1 MKRVVVLALVCL
13 LAVAGL
19 AVLAGCGSTTT
30 TTAAPVTTAPP
41 ATTAT
46 TAPPA
51 TTATT
56 APPATTATTAGVKL
70 PKLSPEVTVS
80 VAFDDAPG
88 TAGLILADQLGYFK
102 EVGINISWVKFNSGA
117 DMYTALAANK
127 VDVGRGI
134 ITASLFNGAAQGVKV
149 WVVADS
155 GTNVPGKPG
164 FFTLVMA
171 KSQEGKINDYADLK
185 GKKCIIA
192 SKGSINELFLA
203 RALAKANLKLSDV
216 TEVIIDSFPDINTAL
231 GNGAGDVGMQIESL
245 ITAGVDQGIIV
256 RFPKDAQDFAPNEQ
270 VACLLYSDAFAK
282 NKAVADAFM
291 VAHLLGVRAYNDG
304 VVQGDKDRA
313 KVLDILTKKTFISD
327 AAMWTKMGP
336 TGVNP
341 DGTVLS
347 DAVAFDQ
354 DFYAGLGLVPT
365 KVDMKDVVDQTFAQ
379 DAVKILG
386 AYTPPK

>member
-1 MKRVVVLALVCL
+1 MKRVLVLMLVGVLAI
-13 LAVAGL
+13 AGL
-19 AVLAGCGSTTT
+19 ALLAGCGSSTT
-30 TTAAPVTTAPP
+30 TTAATTATTVAPTTTAPP
-41 ATTAT
+41 ATSAT
-46 TAPPA
+46 TAPS
-51 TTATT
+51 
-56 APPATTATTAGVKL
+56 ATTATTAGVVL
-70 PKLSPEVTVS
+70 PKIDPPVTVNL
-80 VAFDDAPG
+80 AFDDAPG

-102 EVGINISWVKFNSGA
+102 EVGININWVKFNSGA

-134 ITASLFNGAAQGVKV
+134 VDAGEFNGAAQGVHV
-149 WVVADS
+149 WIVADS
-155 GTNVPGKPG
+155 GTNVPGKPAY
-164 FFTLVMA
+164 FTLVMA
-171 KSQEGKINDYADLK
+171 KSQEGKINTYADLK

-203 RALAKANLKLSDV
+203 RALAKANLKLTDV

-270 VACLLYSDAFAK
+270 VACLLYSDSFAK

-291 VAHLLGVRAYNDG
+291 VAHLMGVRAYNDSI
-304 VVQGDKDRA
+304 VQGNKDQA
-313 KVLDILTKKTFISD
+313 KIVDILTKKTFITD
-327 AAMWTKMGP
+327 AAMWTKMAP

-347 DAVAFDQ
+347 DAVSLDQ

-365 KVDMKDVVDQTFAQ
+365 KVAMTAVIDQTFAQ

-386 AYTPPK
+386 PYAPPK

>member
-1 MKRVVVLALVCL
+1 MKRVLVLVLVGL
-13 LAVAGL
+13 LAIAGL
-19 AVLAGCGSTTT
+19 ALLAGCGSTTT
-30 TTAAPVTTAPP
+30 TTAAATTTTAAATTTTTAAVTT
-41 ATTAT
+41 TTAGGT
-46 TAPPA
+46 T
-51 TTATT
+51 
-56 APPATTATTAGVKL
+56 TTAGVTL
-70 PKLSPEVTVS
+70 PKIDPAVTVS

-88 TAGLILADQLGYFK
+88 TAGLILADQMGFFK
-102 EVGINISWVKFNSGA
+102 QVGININWVKFNSGA

-134 ITASLFNGAAQGVKV
+134 LTASIFNGTAQGVKV

-155 GTNVPGKPG
+155 GTNVPGKPAY
-164 FFTLVMA
+164 FTLVMA
-171 KSQEGKINDYADLK
+171 KSQEGKINDYIDLK

-216 TEVIIDSFPDINTAL
+216 QEVIIDSFPDINTAL

-270 VACLLYSDAFAK
+270 VACLLYSDGFAK

-291 VAHLLGVRAYNDG
+291 VAHLMGVRAYNDAI
-304 VVQGDKDRA
+304 VQGDKDRQA
-313 KVLDILTKKTFISD
+313 VLDILTKNTFISD
-327 AAMWTKMGP
+327 PAMWIKMAP

-341 DGTVLS
+341 DGTVLT

-365 KVDMKDVVDQTFAQ
+365 KVDMKDVVDMSFAQ
-379 DAVKILG
+379 DAVKLLG
-386 AYTPPK
+386 AYAPPK